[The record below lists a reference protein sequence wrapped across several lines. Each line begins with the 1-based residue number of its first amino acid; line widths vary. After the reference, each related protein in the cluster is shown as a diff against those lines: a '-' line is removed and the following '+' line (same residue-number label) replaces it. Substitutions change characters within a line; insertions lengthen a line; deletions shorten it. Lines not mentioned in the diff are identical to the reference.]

1 MKAKAKGISVK
12 MCSFTTMTWAC
23 RFCTQMSMNDG
34 EIFAI
39 ALLLPPLAQQQ
50 LLDIWQV
57 QKNLRFVHSNKN
69 VSIILWGMPVICG
82 KANLCKKWQPNL
94 KSRRF
99 YAPPHSRPV
108 AFLKLIKTCRWKE
121 NLLSH
126 CLYVR
131 QCILIKNWSF

>member
-1 MKAKAKGISVK
+1 MKAKGISVK

-39 ALLLPPLAQQQ
+39 ASASTTQQPAPWYLASAKK
-50 LLDIWQV
+50 IYV
-57 QKNLRFVHSNKN
+57 SYTVHKN

-121 NLLSH
+121 NLWVIACMYDS
-126 CLYVR
+126 V
-131 QCILIKNWSF
+131 F